1 MENKP
6 EEQSEKEKAIRKCGC
21 ICHQPDSMVMHCAP
35 CCDYTYQTLEG
46 FKAKEEGFQFKETI
60 YVDFH
65 GIRVRTDVWAKPQA

>member
-21 ICHQPDSMVMHCAP
+21 ICHQPGSMVMHCAP

-46 FKAKEEGFQFKETI
+46 FKAKEE
-60 YVDFH
+60 DFY
-65 GIRVRTDVWAKPQA
+65 GISVRTDVWAKPQA